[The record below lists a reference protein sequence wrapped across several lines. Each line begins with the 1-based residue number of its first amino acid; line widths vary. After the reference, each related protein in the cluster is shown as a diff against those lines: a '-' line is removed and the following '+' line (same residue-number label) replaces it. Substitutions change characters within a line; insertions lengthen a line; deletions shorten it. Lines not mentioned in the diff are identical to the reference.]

1 VKKIRDQKTVQF
13 VMLRDHTGIV
23 QVITNKNDASKSLNE
38 VITNLPLE
46 SAVSIIGKVLNNP
59 YVKMGGIEISLEQLV
74 VNSAAERS
82 LPIDLADQSKLALE
96 NRTETDL
103 DVRLDWR
110 FLDLRR
116 PENLL
121 IFQIQTAIEMAMRE
135 FWISENFIEI
145 HSPKLMGTPS
155 ESGAE
160 LFGVEYFGRNAYLAQ
175 SPQFYKQM
183 AMAAGFDKVFEIG
196 PVFRANPSN
205 TSRHIKLC

>member
-1 VKKIRDQKTVQF
+1 MMNRILIKDLQSHIGEVVTIQGFVKKIRDQKTVQF

-145 HSPKLMGTPS
+145 HSPKLMNILEEMRT
-155 ESGAE
+155 
-160 LFGVEYFGRNAYLAQ
+160 
-175 SPQFYKQM
+175 
-183 AMAAGFDKVFEIG
+183 
-196 PVFRANPSN
+196 
-205 TSRHIKLC
+205 